1 VPDFN
6 ARQNDFDR
14 RTSDKRLRSGFRSQR
29 RAVDGSRP
37 VIQAVVQI
45 SGWRW
50 DAPRARSSSDLLLS
64 AKARVTSV
72 VYPRRAT
79 LVAGDFFG
87 ALRDRV
93 VVRLRFGCRGGSV
106 DDVSAS
112 EAFSAVANAASP
124 LIKSV
129 QASS

>member
-1 VPDFN
+1 MVWLL
-6 ARQNDFDR
+6 R
-14 RTSDKRLRSGFRSQR
+14 RDHASAAILSQP
-29 RAVDGSRP
+29 S
-37 VIQAVVQI
+37 
-45 SGWRW
+45 
-50 DAPRARSSSDLLLS
+50 L
-64 AKARVTSV
+64 TSV

-79 LVAGDFFG
+79 LVAEDFFG
-87 ALRDRV
+87 ALRDRAV
-93 VVRLRFGCRGGSV
+93 VSLRFGCRAGSV